1 MGGFFWFGSVMTETA
16 PQKACALLLAG
27 GAGTRMNGKD
37 KGLMHWRERPMAH
50 WVAEALN
57 AVATPVLISANR
69 SLEEYRLL
77 GDVLEDS
84 PDFKNQGPLA
94 GLLAGLIEAQKRGL
108 AAILVC
114 PCDTP
119 GIKPEVFQRLLA
131 AWREQPELPVIAQC
145 DGRSHPLHGIY
156 PVSLVSLLET
166 QLRDDNRRVMVFAE
180 SAGARTLDCPD
191 AAEALKNRNRPED
204 LAN

>member
-1 MGGFFWFGSVMTETA
+1 MTEIA
-16 PQKACALLLAG
+16 PKKACALLLAG
-27 GAGTRMNGKD
+27 GAGIRMNGKD

-119 GIKPEVFQRLLA
+119 GIQLEVFERLLI
-131 AWREQPELPVIAQC
+131 AWRQKPDLPVTAQC
-145 DGRSHPLHGIY
+145 NGRSHPLHGIY
-156 PVSLVSLLET
+156 PVSLANLLET

-180 SAGARTLDCPD
+180 TAGAKTLDCPD
-191 AAEALKNRNRPED
+191 AAEAFKNRNRPED
-204 LAN
+204 LMS